1 MPPRREHP
9 LPILPL
15 SIEALPPPEKRT
27 SRLTLSFT
35 PAEVAMIERT
45 AQERGE
51 QPAVFCRIVVLT
63 AFRNAAAKAIADHP
77 GLLERSSAEQQQ
89 RLLEVLQH

>member
-1 MPPRREHP
+1 
-9 LPILPL
+9 
-15 SIEALPPPEKRT
+15 
-27 SRLTLSFT
+27 
-35 PAEVAMIERT
+35 MIERT

-63 AFRNAAAKAIADHP
+63 AFRNAAAKAMADHP